1 MTNQIDAAKEQLK
14 DQARELKSQ
23 GKTNTEISKI
33 LNVPRK
39 TIYNWIG
46 NSLDVTSSTYIEE
59 EPIIN
64 EDGDIIGNALKVCKK
79 YDADGD
85 EVLKFLEQLA
95 PIHYPA
101 PTTSQIKQTANKFAV
116 VIGDL
121 HFADEHQ
128 PTIEI
133 FYEVV
138 RQTKPEKIIL
148 NGDTLDMF
156 AISGYAKDVREKK
169 SLDAERNAYH
179 KFLKILHDIT
189 EPFGS
194 EIFETNA
201 NHSGN
206 SQEGRWWR
214 YLSNRIGEAATM
226 PEIQNALSYDKVFYP
241 DSSWCRVKLVDEV
254 ILPTNMIV
262 KHGTAVRKNGGQSAR
277 AEYEKV
283 FASTITN
290 HVHRFGA
297 TSQRHPAVGN
307 RKAVTY
313 YNYENACA
321 CDLNPSYIKDP
332 NWQNGFSIVNYSD
345 IKEECLGVDFVAVN
359 ENIACVNTLQ
369 KTIKV

>member
-1 MTNQIDAAKEQLK
+1 MTNQIDAFKEQLK
-14 DQARELKSQ
+14 NQARDLKSQ
-23 GKTNTEISKI
+23 GKTNTEISQI

-46 NSLDVTSSTYIEE
+46 NSLEVTTSTFLEE
-59 EPIIN
+59 EPILN
-64 EDGDIIGNALKVCKK
+64 EDGDVVGNALKLCKQ
-79 YDADGD
+79 YDADAD
-85 EVLKFLEQLA
+85 EVLSFLEQLT
-95 PIHYPA
+95 PVLYPA
-101 PTTSQIKQTANKFAV
+101 PIRSEVRQESNKMAV
-116 VIGDL
+116 IIGDL
-121 HFADEHQ
+121 HFGVEHQ
-128 PTIEI
+128 PTIDI
-133 FYEVV
+133 FYQVV
-138 RQTKPEKIIL
+138 QELKPEKVIL

-156 AISGYAKDVREKK
+156 AVSTYSKDVRHKQ
-169 SLDAERNAYH
+169 SLQDEIQRYH

-189 EPFGS
+189 EPFNA
-194 EIFETNA
+194 EILETNA

-214 YLSNRIGEAATM
+214 YLSRQIGEAASL
-226 PEIQNALSYDKVFYP
+226 PRVQEILSYENVFFP
-241 DSSWCRVKLVDEV
+241 HESWCRVKLVDEV

-262 KHGTAVRKNGGQSAR
+262 KHGTVVRKNGGQSAR
-277 AEYEKV
+277 GEYEKV

-307 RKAVTY
+307 RKAETY

-321 CDLNPSYIKDP
+321 CDLNPSYVKDP
-332 NWQNGFSIVNYSD
+332 NWQNGFSIANYTD
-345 IKEECLGVDFVAVN
+345 EVLGVDFVAVN

>member
-1 MTNQIDAAKEQLK
+1 MSINPNNLTKEQLK
-14 DQARELKSQ
+14 DQARDLKSQ
-23 GKTNTEISKI
+23 GRTNTEISKI

-46 NSLDVTSSTYIEE
+46 NSLDVTSSTYLEE
-59 EPIIN
+59 EPILN
-64 EDGDIIGNALKVCKK
+64 EDGDIIGNALKVCKQ

-85 EVLKFLEQLA
+85 DVINFLEQLA
-95 PIHYPA
+95 PIQYPA
-101 PTTSQIKQTANKFAV
+101 PIRSEVRQQANKFAV
-116 VIGDL
+116 VIGDM
-121 HFADEHQ
+121 HFGVEHQ
-128 PTIEI
+128 PTLEI

-138 RQTKPEKIIL
+138 SQVKPEKVIL

-156 AISGYAKDVREKK
+156 AISTYAKDARHKQ
-169 SLDAERNAYH
+169 SLQDEMNRYH
-179 KFLKILHDIT
+179 RFLKILHDIT
-189 EPFGS
+189 DPWGA
-194 EIFETNA
+194 EILETNA

-214 YLSNRIGEAATM
+214 YLSKQIGEAASL
-226 PEIQNALSYDKVFYP
+226 PVLQERLAYDKVFYP
-241 DSSWCRVKLVDEV
+241 DASWNRTKLVEEV

-262 KHGTAVRKNGGQSAR
+262 KHGTVVRKNGGQSAR
-277 AEYEKV
+277 GEYEKV

-307 RKAVTY
+307 RKAETF

-321 CDLNPSYIKDP
+321 CDLNPSYVKDP
-332 NWQNGFSIVNYSD
+332 NWQNGFSIVNYTD
-345 IKEECLGVDFVAVN
+345 EVIGVDFVAVN

-369 KTIKV
+369 KTIRV

>member
-1 MTNQIDAAKEQLK
+1 MSNPYDDKEQLMA
-14 DQARELKSQ
+14 QARQLQTE

-33 LNVPRK
+33 LDVPRK

-46 NSLDVTSSTYIEE
+46 NSVSVTSSTYLEE

-64 EDGDIIGNALKVCKK
+64 EDGDVIGNTLKVCRK

-85 EVLKFLEQLA
+85 DVLRFLEQLA
-95 PIHYPA
+95 PVQYPA
-101 PTTSQIKQTANKFAV
+101 PTRCEVKETPNKFAV

-128 PTIEI
+128 PTVEI

-138 RQTKPEKIIL
+138 RQTKPEQVIL

-156 AISGYAKDVREKK
+156 AISGYPKDIREKK
-169 SLDAERNAYH
+169 SLEAEIKAYH

-189 EPFGS
+189 EPFGTK
-194 EIFETNA
+194 IFETNA

-214 YLSNRIGEAATM
+214 YLSSRIGEAASV
-226 PEIQNALSYDKVFYP
+226 PEIQKALAYDKIFYP
-241 DSSWCRVKLVDEV
+241 DSSWNRVKLVDEV
-254 ILPTNMIV
+254 VLPTNMIV
-262 KHGTAVRKNGGQSAR
+262 KHGTVVRKKGGQSAVG
-277 AEYEKV
+277 EYEKV

-297 TSQRHPAVGN
+297 TAQRHPAVGN

-321 CDLNPSYIKDP
+321 CDLNPSYVKDP
-332 NWQNGFSIVNYSD
+332 NWQNGFSIVNYTD
-345 IKEECLGVDFVAVN
+345 VNEECLGVDFVAVHD
-359 ENIACVNTLQ
+359 NIACVNTLQ